1 MDLPRAIGLMG
12 PPPRPGG
19 RPGVSAIRPGLLVGE
34 YPLPEDAAWLRA
46 EHGITAVLSLQDD
59 ADLASKGLRLRAL

>member
-46 EHGITAVLSLQDD
+46 EHESPPSSLS
-59 ADLASKGLRLRAL
+59 RTTRI